1 MKLID
6 ERLKILLKD
15 QKKSLVE
22 SARLSIHMCLVEH
35 IANWL
40 RKLVRNS

>member
-15 QKKSLVE
+15 QSKLL
-22 SARLSIHMCLVEH
+22 RLKQNILYFYEV
-35 IANWL
+35 N
-40 RKLVRNS
+40 R

>member
-15 QKKSLVE
+15 QNKLL
-22 SARLSIHMCLVEH
+22 RLKQNILYFYEV
-35 IANWL
+35 N
-40 RKLVRNS
+40 R